1 MQILSEVSGRLQSAL
16 GKAEKGLQLVK
27 TSGGKSTNDAGSAN
41 GGQSTNGAGS
51 TNGGQT
57 KPVSAQTGPAR
68 KARFRIFVID
78 TGWNSVARKVLQ
90 ENLDLIHEFNDEEEV
105 YFLDRGQSIALLRQ
119 HCRLIGHDPII
130 SVHDLLAVHRRRVH
144 HVHGFRLH
152 LGLLRQEDQALRALQ
167 MFARFLSM
175 NRSAKDLE
183 KVVRENLHRQ
193 GLAGA
198 IEIVGGIGYKHLTE
212 E

>member
-1 MQILSEVSGRLQSAL
+1 MQIFSEVSGQLQSAL

-27 TSGGKSTNDAGSAN
+27 TNGVQSKR
-41 GGQSTNGAGS
+41 GGQKA
-51 TNGGQT
+51 
-57 KPVSAQTGPAR
+57 PDSARKGPAPA
-68 KARFRIFVID
+68 KDPRFRIFVID
-78 TGWNSVARKVLQ
+78 TGWNSVARKALQ
-90 ENLDLIHEFNDEEEV
+90 ENVDLIRAFNDEEEV
-105 YFLDRGQSIALLRQ
+105 YFLDRDKSIALLRK
-119 HCRLIGHDPII
+119 HSKLIGHDPII
-130 SVHDLLAVHRRRVH
+130 TVHDLRAIHRRRVH

-167 MFARFLSM
+167 MFARFLRM
-175 NRSAKDLE
+175 NRSATDLE
-183 KVVRENLHRQ
+183 KVVRQNLHRQ

>member
-1 MQILSEVSGRLQSAL
+1 MQTSSEEPGRPQPASAR
-16 GKAEKGLQLVK
+16 AEKGSELVRV
-27 TSGGKSTNDAGSAN
+27 A
-41 GGQSTNGAGS
+41 GGQRQA
-51 TNGGQT
+51 GQT
-57 KPVSAQTGPAR
+57 EAVSAQKGPHNDP
-68 KARFRIFVID
+68 RFRIFVID

-90 ENLDLIHEFNDEEEV
+90 DNLALIRDFNEEELV
-105 YFLDRGQSIALLRQ
+105 YFLDRDKSIALLRR
-119 HCRLIGHDPII
+119 HSRLIGHDPII
-130 SVHDLLAVHRRRVH
+130 AVHDLRAIHRRRVH

-167 MFARFLSM
+167 MFARFLRM
-175 NRSAKDLE
+175 NRSATDLE
-183 KVVRENLHRQ
+183 KVVRQNLHRQ

>member
-27 TSGGKSTNDAGSAN
+27 TNGGKSTNGP
-41 GGQSTNGAGS
+41 GS
-51 TNGGQT
+51 TNGGQST
-57 KPVSAQTGPAR
+57 KDAQTNPGSAKTGSAR
-68 KARFRIFVID
+68 DPRFRIFVID
-78 TGWNSVARKVLQ
+78 TGWNSVARKALQ
-90 ENLDLIHEFNDEEEV
+90 ENVDLIRAFNDEEEV
-105 YFLDRGQSIALLRQ
+105 YFLDRDKSIALLRQ

-130 SVHDLLAVHRRRVH
+130 TVHDLRALHRRRVH

-167 MFARFLSM
+167 MFARFLRM
-175 NRSAKDLE
+175 NRSATDLE
-183 KVVRENLHRQ
+183 KVVRENLHKQ

-198 IEIVGGIGYKHLTE
+198 IEIVGGVGYKHLTE